1 MLEKQGTGTGNRGPV
16 ENLDT
21 TLSYRAMPMVMKKGE
36 MPATMDEATRSVE
49 MVGATENPVMEM
61 DWDRWE
67 MVPTVLR
74 MDGCQ
79 MPENGQIPLLDTH
92 WRITTASVIGS
103 YREMRTNGAELTG
116 RAHFS
121 TAPEAE
127 GPYLKTKEGHI
138 TDCSVGRKDL
148 ESVYIPA
155 GQRQIVAGT
164 EYEGPVRVVTRWVP
178 KEMSMCPIGADDMAK
193 VRAATPPVKP
203 QTRKEENGMDPKVRA
218 FLVSRGLS
226 ETATEEEAFGF
237 MQTLDVRG
245 EAATLAAPDL
255 TAVTDQVRAAF
266 VAEQSRCAEIRTICQ
281 RAGFDEARITEY
293 ITSGATA
300 DAVRSAA
307 FEHLVTTAP
316 TAGGAG
322 FRGSIEMGADSRD
335 KFRSAAEGAL
345 LIRSGRTVADDII
358 RLGAR
363 DLAGFTMV
371 EMARESLRAAG
382 QSIYGNTLDMI
393 GRAFTTSDFP
403 LLLANVANKSLLE
416 GWETHEETWPEW
428 VAEGSVSDFKT
439 QTATR
444 PGEVDSLDEIGS
456 DDEYKYGTRSE
467 QAETYKIAT
476 FGKLFNLSRQTIIN
490 DDLGALTDTPKE
502 FGEAASRT
510 VGDVVYAV
518 LTANSAMGDG
528 TALFHANHTNLAGSG
543 GAVSVTSIGAAE
555 VAMGLQKD
563 IGGKRRLNIK
573 PVFFLCPLTQKPVAE
588 QFFTTPVIGT
598 QASPNVSNI
607 YGGAYFT
614 RIYEPRLDDSSTTA
628 WYLAARKGKT
638 VKVFFLN
645 GNKIPF
651 LDTKQGWSTDGVEF
665 KVRIDCGAKAM
676 SWKGLYKNAGA

>member
-1 MLEKQGTGTGNRGPV
+1 MPKRQQPGTPAID
-16 ENLDT
+16 NLDT
-21 TLSYRAMPMVMKKGE
+21 SLSYRAMPMKKKPG

-79 MPENGQIPLLDTH
+79 MPEGGQIPLLDTH

-103 YREMRTNGAELTG
+103 YREMRVEGTEMVG

-121 TAPEAE
+121 EAPEAQ

-138 TDCSVGRKDL
+138 TDCSVGRRDL
-148 ESVYIPA
+148 ESIYIPA
-155 GQRQIVAGT
+155 GQKQTVAGT
-164 EYEGPVRVVTRWVP
+164 EYEGPVRVVTKWVP
-178 KEMSMCPIGADDMAK
+178 KEMSMCPIGADEMAK
-193 VRAATPPVKP
+193 VRAATTPVKP
-203 QTRKEENGMDPKVRA
+203 NKEKETEMDPKVRA
-218 FLVSRGLS
+218 FLVSRGLP
-226 ETATEEEAFGF
+226 ETATEEEAYTFL
-237 MQTLDVRG
+237 QTLDTRS
-245 EAATLAAPDL
+245 ESTATQAAPDL
-255 TAVTDQVRAAF
+255 TAVTEQVRAAF

-281 RAGFDEARITEY
+281 RAGFDEAKINGY
-293 ITSGATA
+293 ITGGTTV

-307 FEHLVTTAP
+307 FEHLVTSP
-316 TAGGAG
+316 PAGGIG
-322 FRGSIEMGADSRD
+322 FRAAVEIGADSRD

-345 LIRSGRTVADDII
+345 LIRSGRTVGEDLV

-363 DLAGFTMV
+363 DLAGFTLI
-371 EMARESLRAAG
+371 EMARESLRMAG
-382 QSIYGNTLDMI
+382 QPIYGDALDMI

-403 LLLANVANKSLLE
+403 LLLANVANKALLE
-416 GWETHEETWPEW
+416 GWETQEETWPAW

-439 QTATR
+439 HTAVR
-444 PGEVDSLDEIGS
+444 PGEVDSLDEIGEE
-456 DDEYKYGTRSE
+456 DEYKYGTRTE
-467 QAETYKIAT
+467 QQEQYKIAT
-476 FGKLFNLSRQTIIN
+476 FGKLFGISRQTIIN
-490 DDLGALTDTPKE
+490 DDLAALADTPKE
-502 FGEAASRT
+502 FGEAATRT

-528 TALFHANHTNLAGSG
+528 TSLFHANHANLAGAG
-543 GAVSVTSIGAAE
+543 GAVSVTTIGAAE

-607 YGGAYFT
+607 YAGAYFT

-645 GNKIPF
+645 GNKTPF
-651 LDTKQGWSTDGVEF
+651 LDTKQGWSRDGVEF
-665 KVRIDCGAKAM
+665 KVRIDCGAKAL
-676 SWKGLYKNAGA
+676 SWKGIYKNPGA